1 MGYNING
8 PIVRQNLVMAVDAGY
23 NRSYDGRENL
33 VARSAYNATDWTI
46 PLGNAT
52 LTTGI
57 DAPDGTNTAIRF
69 AGNNV
74 ADTMLRV
81 NHPTVSASG
90 TESYTVSFFA
100 RLIGGAN
107 TALVVDWSDNIP
119 FTTYGPSLIT
129 NEWVRITTSGVAP
142 AGSKTFV
149 DLLGNI
155 TTNCVIDFWGLQV
168 ERSAAVTNYT
178 PTSGSTISRGTTWTD
193 MISGTTFSST
203 ANTPYNAANGGSFT
217 FTQAASSFVTN
228 TTHPSLNITDNL
240 TLESWVFVN
249 SWNNVGGILTYGT
262 DAAEQYT
269 MFTSSDDRFYFAY
282 NWPGTWYQLF
292 TPRQGSA
299 TQRWFHVVSTFV
311 DGTVKIYVN
320 GELSAQTT
328 HALRTLPSVAGGFLT
343 IGNQHPGGDEMLN
356 GRVAIARIY
365 NRALT
370 PLEVSQNFAAH
381 RGRFGI

>member
-23 NRSYDGRENL
+23 SRSYDRRENL
-33 VARSAYNATDWTI
+33 VDYSAYNASAWTL

-52 LTTGI
+52 FTTGI
-57 DAPDGTNTAIRF
+57 DAPDGTNAAVRFTAST
-69 AGNNV
+69 AGG
-74 ADTMLRV
+74 TLLRV
-81 NHPTVSASG
+81 NHPGVTTNG
-90 TESYTVSFFA
+90 TDLYTVSMFV
-100 RLIGGAN
+100 RLISRTTGGLSIGWAD
-107 TALVVDWSDNIP
+107 TSPSGDYTS
-119 FTTYGPSLIT
+119 SLIA
-129 NEWVRITTSGVAP
+129 NQWVRVSYTAATP
-142 AGSKTFV
+142 AGTRSFI
-149 DLLGNI
+149 DLIDNVV
-155 TTNCVIDFWGLQV
+155 TDVVIDIWGVQV
-168 ERSAAVTNYT
+168 EKSTAVTDYT

-203 ANTPYNAANGGSFT
+203 ANTPYSAANGGSFT

-228 TTHPSLNITDNL
+228 SAHPSLNITDNL
-240 TLESWVFVN
+240 TLESWVFIN
-249 SWNNVGGILTYGT
+249 SWNNLGSMLTYGS

-269 MFTSSDDRFYFAY
+269 MFNSSDDRFYFAY

-328 HALRTLPSVAGGFLT
+328 HALRTLPAAAGAFLT

-370 PLEVSQNFAAH
+370 PTEVSQNFAAH